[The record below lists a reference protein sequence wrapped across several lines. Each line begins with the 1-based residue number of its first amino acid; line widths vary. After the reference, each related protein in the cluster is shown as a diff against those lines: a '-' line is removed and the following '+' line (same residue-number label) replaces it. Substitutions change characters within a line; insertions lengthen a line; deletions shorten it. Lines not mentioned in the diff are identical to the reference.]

1 MTQKLES
8 SAALWLQRAFFVA
21 EQHQQSEVT
30 PLHLYYS
37 ILTDHQFCSPF
48 WETHPKLKDGIATYL
63 KETIFELPT
72 DADRDTVL
80 SESLADVISLAKK
93 GHDVIS
99 PEILFATLVGKERI
113 FDERIQSQLQN
124 FSEFKMNARFDRKE
138 DISCVRN
145 DLTADFFRWSGTP
158 TKIVI
163 AGEQKPSFGGSLAS
177 KVARLQPW
185 LEDEI
190 FGQQDAID
198 AVMDTLFISAAD
210 LERSNKTAGSFLFR
224 GPTGCGKTE
233 LAKVIAG
240 NLGIPLLRYD
250 MAEYSESHSVAKLI
264 GSPPGYVGNDNGGRL
279 INEVNKA
286 GCAVVLLD
294 EIEKAHSS
302 IYKILLSVMDRGVAT
317 DGRGVEADFS
327 NVILIMTSNVGE
339 SAAAKKSIGFGK
351 SDDREERD
359 ERSTE
364 ALKDVFPPE
373 FRNRL
378 DGDLIFRDVKSTVMP
393 QIVGKFCNDFC
404 EELEDKK
411 SIRAEFTAAAKDH
424 LIALGRQ
431 TEFGPRD
438 VHRLIEKQVKTP
450 VASLIL
456 GGVIHQGSEV
466 YVDLDKD
473 NRHLHVSTQKAQ
485 ILAYAAA

>member
-21 EQHQQSEVT
+21 EQHQQSQVT

-37 ILTDHQFCSPF
+37 ILTDHEFCGPF
-48 WETHPKLKDGIATYL
+48 WETHPNFREGIADYL
-63 KETIFELPT
+63 KETILSLPVDQDGET
-72 DADRDTVL
+72 AL
-80 SESLADVISLAKK
+80 SERLADVISLAKK
-93 GHDVIS
+93 GHDVVS
-99 PEILFATLVGKERI
+99 AEILFATLVDKERV
-113 FDERIQSQLQN
+113 FDERIQSKLQN
-124 FSEFKMNARFDRKE
+124 FAEFKMNARFDRKE

-158 TKIVI
+158 AKIVI
-163 AGEQKPSFGGSLAS
+163 AGERKPSFSGNLAP
-177 KVARLQPW
+177 KIARLQPL

-198 AVMDTLFISAAD
+198 AVMDTLFISAAE

-250 MAEYSESHSVAKLI
+250 MAEYSEPHSVAKLL
-264 GSPPGYVGNDNGGRL
+264 GSPPGYVGNDVGGKL
-279 INEVNKA
+279 VNEVNKA

-294 EIEKAHSS
+294 EIEKAHPN
-302 IYKILLSVMDRGVAT
+302 IYKILLAIMDRGVAT
-317 DGRGVEADFS
+317 DGKGVEADFS

-339 SAAAKKSIGFGK
+339 SAAAKNSIGFGGRNA
-351 SDDREERD
+351 DEERA

-364 ALKDVFPPE
+364 SLKEIFAPE

-378 DGDLIFRDVKSTVMP
+378 DGDLIFKDVKNSVMP
-393 QIVGKFCNDFC
+393 QIVGKFCDDFC
-404 EELEDKK
+404 EELEDRK

-424 LIALGRQ
+424 LIALGRK

-456 GGVIHQGSEV
+456 GGIIHQGSEV
-466 YVDLDKD
+466 YVDLDRDQK
-473 NRHLHVSTQKAQ
+473 RLQVSTQKKP